1 MSPLR
6 WLSLAF
12 FVAALVAGASLWIQ
26 HQATLAFRSEV
37 DLLRDESRRLAQMR
51 TEHQRLLNAQP
62 SAAELERL
70 RADHA
75 ALVRMRNE
83 IEQMQAR
90 AEKSK

>member
-26 HQATLAFRSEV
+26 HQATLALRSEL
-37 DLLRDESRRLAQMR
+37 DLMRDEYRRLERVAA
-51 TEHQRLLNAQP
+51 EHARLFKAQP
-62 SAAELERL
+62 PAAELDRL

-75 ALVRMRNE
+75 ALVRLRAE
-83 IEQMQAR
+83 IEQMNAR
-90 AEKSK
+90 AGKMP